1 MLLPKSIAKI
11 LGGVEV
17 LGKPVRSEL
26 ELAEA
31 VRHGFLPAVTDE
43 LFDGT
48 VLSKSDM
55 ERLFMPRCMLTYRI
69 KKGER
74 STREESD
81 RVAHVARIVAMAE
94 ETFGNREKAS
104 RWLHKPKKSFAGFSP
119 LNISGEFLFS
129 SIIT

>member
-55 ERLFMPRCMLTYRI
+55 ERLVMPRCMLTYRI
-69 KKGER
+69 KKGR
-74 STREESD
+74 AVNTG
-81 RVAHVARIVAMAE
+81 RIGSCC
-94 ETFGNREKAS
+94 TCRPHS
-104 RWLHKPKKSFAGFSP
+104 RNGRGDIRQS
-119 LNISGEFLFS
+119 
-129 SIIT
+129 